1 MIDIYLLFAGFGLFQ
16 FERLFTLLLL
26 LLKPF
31 KIHKYT
37 VRYDGESYGNMLN
50 ILENSCCFTEIT
62 VLRSKKIPSGFFFN
76 RQCVGYIYLSGQY
89 SMNEFDITILTTKK
103 YYEYITLEKRVDIG
117 IVDNEHIDIFK
128 KTEAIRFFQR
138 YGTYTNLF
146 YSSVLLNLNHISP
159 LPSQQIIIDSILA
172 SFRKKS
178 KITAFIEGVPGSGK
192 SFIGFL
198 LAKEMGASF
207 CHSFNPTDPGDV
219 FSSLISRIR
228 NSECMINDTPIVVVI
243 EEVDIMIQNIHT
255 KSVCLHSKIPT
266 SVKDKS
272 SWSTFLD
279 DMFLYQNIIVILTS
293 NKPKQ
298 EIDAL
303 DTAYLR
309 QGRVDEF
316 YRMENNKTDL

>member
-1 MIDIYLLFAGFGLFQ
+1 
-16 FERLFTLLLL
+16 
-26 LLKPF
+26 
-31 KIHKYT
+31 
-37 VRYDGESYGNMLN
+37 
-50 ILENSCCFTEIT
+50 
-62 VLRSKKIPSGFFFN
+62 
-76 RQCVGYIYLSGQY
+76 
-89 SMNEFDITILTTKK
+89 MNEFDITILTTKK

>member
-16 FERLFTLLLL
+16 FERLFTLLVL
-26 LLKPF
+26 LLKPL
-31 KIHKYT
+31 KIQKYS

-50 ILENSCCFTEIT
+50 ILENSCYFSEVS

-76 RQCVGYIYLSGQY
+76 RQCIGYIHVSAQY
-89 SMNEFDITILTTKK
+89 SVNEFDITILTTKK
-103 YYEYITLEKRVDIG
+103 YYEQITVEKRVDVG
-117 IVDNEHIDIFK
+117 VVHNEHIDIFK
-128 KTEAIRFFQR
+128 KTDAIRFFQR

-146 YSSVLLNLNHISP
+146 YSSLLLNLSHLSP
-159 LPSQQIIIDSILA
+159 LPSQQSIIDSILA
-172 SFRKKS
+172 SFRKKN

-198 LAKEMGASF
+198 LAKEIGASF

-243 EEVDIMIQNIHT
+243 EEVDVMIQNIHA

-293 NKPKQ
+293 NKTKQ
-298 EIDAL
+298 YIDTL
-303 DTAYLR
+303 DRAYLR
-309 QGRVDEF
+309 EGRVDEF
-316 YRMENNKTDL
+316 YRMEDNKTDL